1 MTATTHEAVRDAVR
15 DAGRALGLPD
25 PVTEGFAR
33 LLRPCVHLCPYEAL
47 PEELRKDARP
57 AARVGGP
64 ARIPQGVD
72 VPDYVPHVLTLDCAA
87 LPTGV
92 LDVDFPTE
100 GHVAVLT
107 ESTDDG
113 GFFLHVPTGTET
125 VERHRPERDDDQTRR
140 GPFPLYAVP
149 GTTCPRWLDRSHVA
163 EAADYA
169 EGDEGRAGLVD
180 RLIEQVESLVDVGWG
195 HDVQLGG
202 HSPAWHDPLE
212 DRGDVLLVAVPW
224 GTVSGDDLI
233 TYISGTPEEIAERR
247 YDDLAFTLE
256 S

>member
-107 ESTDDG
+107 ETTDDG
-113 GFFLHVPTGTET
+113 ASSSMCRRARKPSNATARSGTT
-125 VERHRPERDDDQTRR
+125 TRR
-140 GPFPLYAVP
+140 AVDPSRSTPYREPPAPAGSTGRTWRKRPTTPRGTRGGPGSWTA
-149 GTTCPRWLDRSHVA
+149 
-163 EAADYA
+163 
-169 EGDEGRAGLVD
+169 
-180 RLIEQVESLVDVGWG
+180 
-195 HDVQLGG
+195 
-202 HSPAWHDPLE
+202 
-212 DRGDVLLVAVPW
+212 
-224 GTVSGDDLI
+224 
-233 TYISGTPEEIAERR
+233 
-247 YDDLAFTLE
+247 
-256 S
+256 